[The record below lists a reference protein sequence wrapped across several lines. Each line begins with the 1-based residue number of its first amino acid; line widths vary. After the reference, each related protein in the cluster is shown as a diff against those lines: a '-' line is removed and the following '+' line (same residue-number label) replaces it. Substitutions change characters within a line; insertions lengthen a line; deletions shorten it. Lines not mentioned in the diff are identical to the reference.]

1 MRAPAGSVPL
11 AFRRIALSTD
21 PLKIPGGHT
30 HMEFGWELE
39 VTMKPHPRP
48 NRKDWEQIAEE
59 LQETADKLPPGD
71 DKEAAKR
78 KALQMRK
85 AVEIRNWL
93 TSPGMQPPR

>member
-1 MRAPAGSVPL
+1 
-11 AFRRIALSTD
+11 
-21 PLKIPGGHT
+21 
-30 HMEFGWELE
+30 
-39 VTMKPHPRP
+39 MKSHPRP
-48 NRKDWEQIAEE
+48 NRKDWEQIAED
-59 LQETADKLPPGD
+59 LQQTADKLPPGD